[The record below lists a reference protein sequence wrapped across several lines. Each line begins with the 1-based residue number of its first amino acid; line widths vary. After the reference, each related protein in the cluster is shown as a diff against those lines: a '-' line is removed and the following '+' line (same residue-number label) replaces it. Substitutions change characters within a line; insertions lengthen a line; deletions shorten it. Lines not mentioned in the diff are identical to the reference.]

1 MIHATPLAAFVANG
15 DRPEDFEESFV
26 GVYDSEEQFALE
38 QAEGHFGADN
48 AVLLA
53 GYFDEQRYARDLFRS
68 DFWSAPAP
76 GVRVY
81 VFAKI

>member
-48 AVLLA
+48 PVLRS
-53 GYFDEQRYARDLFRS
+53 GYFHAEKYARDLFRS
-68 DFWSAPAP
+68 DFWSSAAP